1 MRTLL
6 LDLDTWDLCLDK
18 AGQIA
23 LANGAYGIA
32 QDVAN
37 ATRLFTDD
45 AWYDPERGIPH
56 FAIELGH
63 KPSISV
69 LRNRIRQA
77 ALTVEG
83 VVDADVKIEG
93 VTDRNLTGSIDLTL
107 TTGEEAS
114 VAL

>member
-6 LDLDTWDLCLDK
+6 LDDTWDITLDS

-23 LANGAYGIA
+23 VTSGSYGIA

-56 FAIELGH
+56 FDLELGH
-63 KPSISV
+63 KPSLSV
-69 LRNRIRQA
+69 VRNRFRQA
-77 ALTVEG
+77 ALIVEG
-83 VVDADVKIEG
+83 VIDADVQIEG
-93 VTDRNLTGSIDLTL
+93 VTDRELTGSINLTL
-107 TTGEEAS
+107 ATGETAD
-114 VAL
+114 VVI